1 MARTRNIL
9 TINFL
14 MWLLMSVPTASAQVA
29 GTSASN
35 PQATL
40 SASNPTAESVDE
52 INNDDL
58 KNFQPSVKE
67 KVLRSWQYQFQ
78 LQEQPAF
85 IVANSGG
92 ATSTL
97 PNPNKWLQEHS
108 ITLTLSELFPKVTDL
123 PDLVGAAYDMHH
135 YNNPTDAIVRLNTD
149 ICQSKDKLK
158 CLVRGGDFSA
168 GNFFERL
175 FSGASVTFSE
185 SQRDRFEQGM
195 IVSLSTSQS
204 WAFGY
209 VINFNPASLFVTSAN
224 WAKVSTVLSK
234 RHIDFGGVT
243 GEEKNCIVTDS
254 PVKDRTAIGECEE
267 LFARPRLYGSNQQS
281 FWTSV
286 AAVMIPSFKMQ
297 AQSQFDFLKQ
307 GGILVQSPLL
317 QRTLKN
323 LTFTWDLGRLLP
335 GTSDKM
341 AIEQIYYQTPKAQ
354 NGGEI
359 KTGNVVQLRSGGPDM
374 TVDSVENDSG
384 TTVAACSWFLNNQK
398 ESARFPVATL
408 KLVSE

>member
-1 MARTRNIL
+1 MPTVRNIL
-9 TINFL
+9 NLSFSIL
-14 MWLLMSVPTASAQVA
+14 MLVSVPTASAQVA
-29 GTSASN
+29 DTSVSD
-35 PQATL
+35 PSATF
-40 SASNPTAESVDE
+40 SANAPTAGSTHE
-52 INNDDL
+52 INNEDL
-58 KNFQPSVKE
+58 KIFQLSRKE

-85 IVANSGG
+85 IVASSGG
-92 ATSTL
+92 STSTI

-108 ITLTLSELFPKVTDL
+108 ITLTLSELFPKVTNL
-123 PDLVGAAYDMHH
+123 ADLVGAAYDRYH
-135 YNNPTDAIVRLNTD
+135 YEYPNTGKMTLGPD
-149 ICQSKDKLK
+149 ICKSADKLK
-158 CLVRGGDFSA
+158 CLVSG

-185 SQRDRFEQGM
+185 SQRDKFQQGM
-195 IVSLSTSQS
+195 IVPLPTSQS

-224 WAKVSTVLSK
+224 WTKLNKALSK
-234 RHIDFGGVT
+234 KAIELGDETSGENCLVADKNRRTVID
-243 GEEKNCIVTDS
+243 
-254 PVKDRTAIGECEE
+254 ECER
-267 LFARPRLYGSNQQS
+267 LFAKPRLYASDRQKD

-297 AQSQFDFLKQ
+297 ALSQFDFLKQ

-323 LTFTWDLGRLLP
+323 FTFTWDLGRLLP
-335 GTSDKM
+335 ATSDKI
-341 AIEQIYYQTPKAQ
+341 AVEQIYYQTSKE
-354 NGGEI
+354 NDGEI
-359 KTGNVVQLRSGGPDM
+359 KTGNVVQLKSGGPNM

-384 TTVAACSWFLNNQK
+384 TTVAACSWFLNNQR
-398 ESARFPVATL
+398 ESGRFPTATL